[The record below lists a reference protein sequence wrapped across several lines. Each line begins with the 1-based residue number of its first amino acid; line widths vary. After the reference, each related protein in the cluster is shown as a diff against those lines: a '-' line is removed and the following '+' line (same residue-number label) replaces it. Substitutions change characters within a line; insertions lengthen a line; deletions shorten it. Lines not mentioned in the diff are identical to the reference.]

1 MLGWSSKMLGLTA
14 EHWVCLMALG
24 GMSAAFGRMV
34 RQSRE
39 HMEEQRRERRLREEM
54 EAYARLDVRMPLDQH
69 GESDLRELGK
79 RVCRTVAEKS
89 VFRKV
94 ALLTR
99 DADGRLYVASST
111 GMDDLTVEALNRWGE
126 RVGKADHRQAAEG
139 RKSRLGVELSQR
151 RKSFV
156 VELRLGE
163 EIERGPQ
170 QVEME
175 EDCRSMVVTPLWT
188 TAGKMAGA
196 LVVCTEGVKVPHA
209 RAEEAM
215 TPLETLAVK
224 LARTMENMALAERLL
239 RSEKLAG
246 LGQMAGGV
254 AHALN
259 NPLTAVL
266 GFAELIQATT
276 DEPRV
281 KQDAET
287 IVQEAMKMRGTVQ
300 NLVNFWRPAAQH
312 DEPVEVMSLLRELAA
327 DCAGKL
333 ESRGVKLEVEADD
346 PVPTVRGDRARLRQV
361 LEHLLNNSA
370 QAIGMVQAGV
380 GSGSKGLSAGEKH
393 AIRLT
398 VSHDARALHVVVSD
412 TGPGFREP
420 ARVFDPFYAT
430 QQPGVGAGLGLSIC
444 YGIVRE
450 HGGEISAFNLHPHGA
465 AVVVELPVGDTVV
478 REVA

>member
-1 MLGWSSKMLGLTA
+1 MGWSSGLLGLTA

-24 GMSAAFGRMV
+24 GMSAALGRMV
-34 RQSRE
+34 RLSRE
-39 HMEEQRRERRLREEM
+39 QAEERQRERRLREEM
-54 EAYARLDVRMPLDQH
+54 EAYARLDIRMPLDQH

-139 RKSRLGVELSQR
+139 RKGKAGTELSPR

-156 VELRLGE
+156 LELRLGDE
-163 EIERGPQ
+163 PDGRQ
-170 QVEME
+170 QRLEAE

-239 RSEKLAG
+239 RAEKLAG

-287 IVQEAMKMRGTVQ
+287 IVQEALKMRGTVQ

-333 ESRGVKLEVEADD
+333 ESRGVKLEVEADG
-346 PVPTVRGDRARLRQV
+346 PVPMVRGDRARLRQV

-370 QAIGMVQAGV
+370 QAIGMVQ
-380 GSGSKGLSAGEKH
+380 SGAKAYAAGEKH

-398 VSHDARALHVVVSD
+398 VSHDARALHLVVSD

-450 HGGEISAFNLHPHGA
+450 HGGEISAFNPHPHGA